1 MQTLTIHIDGM
12 TCGGCVKSATNA
24 LLAVNGVAEARVSL
38 ENKNAEIRF
47 DQQGDGEGVEYHGG
61 YRQKFTRKAEFGS
74 IGQCNMPAL
83 FYIICTGDNGRS
95 APG

>member
-47 DQQGDGEGVEYHGG
+47 DPSKTNAAALLEAVEDAG
-61 YRQKFTRKAEFGS
+61 YDAS
-74 IGQCNMPAL
+74 L
-83 FYIICTGDNGRS
+83 
-95 APG
+95 

>member
-24 LLAVNGVAEARVSL
+24 LLAVNGVIDAKVSL

-47 DQQGDGEGVEYHGG
+47 FPSKSNAAALLEAVEDAG
-61 YRQKFTRKAEFGS
+61 YDAS
-74 IGQCNMPAL
+74 L
-83 FYIICTGDNGRS
+83 
-95 APG
+95 

>member
-1 MQTLTIHIDGM
+1 MQTLTLHIDGM

-47 DQQGDGEGVEYHGG
+47 DP
-61 YRQKFTRKAEFGS
+61 S
-74 IGQCNMPAL
+74 
-83 FYIICTGDNGRS
+83 
-95 APG
+95 